1 MRNMNDILRQAQVM
15 QHKIAKLQ
23 QDAAVKTFEATSGG
37 GMVTAVVTGK
47 QELKTLTIDPKALE
61 EIVWKHSIVL
71 CCADN
76 RHAGYVCNELADR
89 LSCAPSQISYVL
101 STRFTP
107 EKGYLVESRRGSGG
121 FIRIVRILPVE
132 EQQEEPTVDEILH
145 YWHENRM
152 LTDREFEL
160 LHYLMSIMDI
170 PEREKRQ
177 ILRQAVKRMVDAS

>member
-1 MRNMNDILRQAQVM
+1 MKNMADAIESFIVGQLLAASKNTVM
-15 QHKIAKLQ
+15 VQ
-23 QDAAVKTFEATSGG
+23 
-37 GMVTAVVTGK
+37 
-47 QELKTLTIDPKALE
+47 
-61 EIVWKHSIVL
+61 
-71 CCADN
+71 
-76 RHAGYVCNELADR
+76 RNELADR

-121 FIRIVRILPVE
+121 FIRIVRIVRILPVE

-160 LHYLMSIMDI
+160 LHYLMGIMDI
-170 PEREKRQ
+170 PEREKRRV
-177 ILRQAVKRMVDAS
+177 LRQAVQRMVDAG

>member
-1 MRNMNDILRQAQVM
+1 MNIRVPLRRTKRGSSIGKCRPV
-15 QHKIAKLQ
+15 KVRS
-23 QDAAVKTFEATSGG
+23 AASGG
-37 GMVTAVVTGK
+37 GSRPAGGGRGAERIRTHVVPVSWLF
-47 QELKTLTIDPKALE
+47 EWLE
-61 EIVWKHSIVL
+61 DME
-71 CCADN
+71 
-76 RHAGYVCNELADR
+76 
-89 LSCAPSQISYVL
+89 
-101 STRFTP
+101 

-160 LHYLMSIMDI
+160 LHYLMGIMDI

-177 ILRQAVKRMVDAS
+177 VLRQAVQRMVDAS

>member
-1 MRNMNDILRQAQVM
+1 MKNMA
-15 QHKIAKLQ
+15 
-23 QDAAVKTFEATSGG
+23 DAIESF
-37 GMVTAVVTGK
+37 
-47 QELKTLTIDPKALE
+47 
-61 EIVWKHSIVL
+61 IVGQLLAASKNTVL
-71 CCADN
+71 VQ
-76 RHAGYVCNELADR
+76 RNELADR

-152 LTDREFEL
+152 LIDREFEL
-160 LHYLMSIMDI
+160 LHYLMGIMDI
-170 PEREKRQ
+170 PEREKRRV
-177 ILRQAVKRMVDAS
+177 LRQAVQRMVDAG